1 MNTLDGVH
9 LVTDDAEVKA
19 CLAYH
24 GRAPAMLQADTLAA
38 DQDMPRSFCYWTTGR
53 AFYVVAHFQGY
64 AEPTD
69 NGYSML
75 VIALDLYTLEQA
87 AEIAQAFVNAGRDF
101 TGPTFGHYVEMPSE
115 AVN

>member
-38 DQDMPRSFCYWTTGR
+38 DQGMPRSFCYWTTGR

-69 NGYSML
+69 NGYAML
-75 VIALDLYTLEQA
+75 VIALDIYTRAQV
-87 AEIAQAFVNAGRDF
+87 AEIAQAWIDSGRDF
-101 TGPTFGHYVEMPSE
+101 TGPMFARFVPIPSE